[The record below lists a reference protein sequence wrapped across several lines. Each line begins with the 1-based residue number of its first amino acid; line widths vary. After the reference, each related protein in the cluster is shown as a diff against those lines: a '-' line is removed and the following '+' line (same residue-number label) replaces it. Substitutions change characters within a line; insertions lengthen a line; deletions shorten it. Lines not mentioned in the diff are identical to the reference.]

1 MSTQKSVVTPE
12 RFATGF
18 SFKNYIA
25 QITVN
30 KDNFEKYY
38 QTAALSAED
47 AAFFRRAAALSNGPK
62 KMLVIGEDWC
72 PDIFRGMPAM
82 ARLAE
87 VAGIEMRIFP
97 RDKNLDIENE
107 FLKEGK
113 YQSIPVCVFYTGDLK
128 YIAHWIERPA
138 LADEKR
144 LRIDAELKKQMPA
157 ASEQE
162 LRAAT
167 SERTR
172 IRYPAWQQ
180 ATIKEMR
187 KLLETNLGI

>member
-1 MSTQKSVVTPE
+1 MATQKSAVTPE

-38 QTAALSAED
+38 QTAELSADD
-47 AAFFRRAAALSNGPK
+47 AAFFLRVAGLPNGPK

-72 PDIFRGMPAM
+72 PDVFRGMPAM
-82 ARLAE
+82 ARISEA
-87 VAGIEMRIFP
+87 AGIELRIFP
-97 RDKNLDIENE
+97 RDKNLDIANE

-113 YQSIPVCVFYTGDLK
+113 YQSIPVCVFYTGDVR

-138 LADEKR
+138 LADEER
-144 LRIDAELKKQMPA
+144 LKIEAELKRQMPA
-157 ASEQE
+157 TNEQE
-162 LRAAT
+162 MRAAT

-172 IRYPAWQQ
+172 VRYPAWQQ

-187 KLLETNLGI
+187 KLLEGKLAI